1 MKKIINNTLIVML
14 IFFISSCL
22 MLLSFAAVMGEF
34 AQNIGIEKGTGFI
47 ISFLVA
53 FGLSWLALVGFKK
66 KIGFSGVMVTLGFV
80 ILILMIL
87 NGSNTTIKYTIKII
101 PFYVNWLL
109 GLLAGYYYYSGK
121 WQRIYLLIGLALFP
135 VIMAAGVNDLWHH
148 KIEYGNWT
156 GNVEAEEIAP
166 FEFLDKNESVVSNNS
181 LKGKVVLLDFWFV
194 RCPPCWV
201 KFPELQRIYEN
212 YRDHDSFAL
221 YAVNRNDDPEELFS
235 KIEDKGFTFPVLR
248 GNQDLMDALGIYK
261 YPSVMIL
268 DKEGKM
274 IFLGNLDDA
283 EKKLEY
289 ILSADP

>member
-1 MKKIINNTLIVML
+1 MKKIINNTLIVL
-14 IFFISSCL
+14 LLFFIGSCL
-22 MLLSFAAVMGEF
+22 LLLSFAVVMGAFSE
-34 AQNIGIEKGTGFI
+34 NLGIEKGTGFI

-53 FGLSWLALVGFKK
+53 FGLSWCALVGFKK
-66 KIGFSGVMVTLGFV
+66 RIGFSRVLVTLGV
-80 ILILMIL
+80 VVLALMIL
-87 NGSNTTIKYTIKII
+87 NGYNTTIKYTIKIL

-121 WQRIYLLIGLALFP
+121 WRRKYLLIGLALFP

-156 GNVEAEEIAP
+156 GNVEAVEIAP
-166 FEFLDKNESVVSNNS
+166 FEFLDKNESVVSNAS

-201 KFPELQRIYEN
+201 KFPEVQRIYEN
-212 YRDHDSFAL
+212 YRDNDSFAL

-235 KIEDKGFTFPVLR
+235 KIEDKGYTFPVLR

-289 ILSADP
+289 TLNADP